1 MKDLREF
8 IDAKMNDVL
17 AEYYSTLE
25 KENGCTYGGDISPL
39 QALHWDK
46 LIDEFADLFKRLAEQ
61 NKME

>member
-8 IDAKMNDVL
+8 IDEKMNDAL
-17 AEYYSTLE
+17 GEYYSMLE
-25 KENGCTYGGDISPL
+25 KENNCTYGGDISPL

-46 LIDEFADLFKRLAEQ
+46 LIEEFADLFERLSMQ